1 MLADINRSTSVIGQR
16 LQIGDQ
22 DGLVVLMLERQ
33 TGAQRAG
40 EVSQVQGTSGTIS
53 REHYLPAGS

>member
-1 MLADINRSTSVIGQR
+1 MVADIDRPTGVIGKR
-16 LQIGDQ
+16 LEIGDE
-22 DGLVVLMLERQ
+22 DGLVVLMLERH
-33 TGAQRAG
+33 TSAQRAG